1 MTYVPSHKAEIDA
14 MIAAIDASSTE
25 PGTDWTAPVA
35 GTDGAVPVDRERVTA
50 GELGEALTSLRD
62 YVDAMEH
69 DRQSRL
75 QRWQK
80 VDR

>member
-14 MIAAIDASSTE
+14 MIAAIDAGSAE
-25 PGTDWTAPVA
+25 PGPDWAAPVA
-35 GTDGAVPVDRERVTA
+35 GADGAVPVDGEGVA
-50 GELGEALTSLRD
+50 AAELGEALTSLRD